1 MLPGLKRLAFA
12 TVAAG
17 SVLAVAAC
25 GSSSGSDKAST
36 VVQADNGEASKTGP
50 QVLKDGVAAMLASG
64 AVHGTGVG
72 TEGKPAQAITVD
84 MHLQSDGISII
95 SKSPAGSFA
104 LIVIGKTTYTKNSG
118 DDPTATGIS
127 SMILKKYANRWV
139 KFTSAS
145 DTGVDDTTNLAGFAK
160 SIARLDGG
168 VTIAPKVTRGS
179 LNGEDVVIVTE
190 SDGSSFSI
198 AATGTPYV
206 LQAVKVD
213 SSKDGSYG
221 GGKLT

>member
-1 MLPGLKRLAFA
+1 
-12 TVAAG
+12 
-17 SVLAVAAC
+17 
-25 GSSSGSDKAST
+25 
-36 VVQADNGEASKTGP
+36 
-50 QVLKDGVAAMLASG
+50 
-64 AVHGTGVG
+64 
-72 TEGKPAQAITVD
+72 

-104 LIVIGKTTYTKNSG
+104 LIVIGKTTYTKNFG

-160 SIARLDGG
+160 SIASLDGG

-221 GGKLT
+221 GGKLTFSDYGKRISITAPAGALDVDSLMNQPGVAFPSGFPTDLPSGFPTDLPSGFPTDFPTDLPSGFPTAYPSGFPTAFPTDFPSS